1 MRTDENTFEFLYYEE
16 LRLIPR
22 IFRCTKAGFVSALI
36 LMAGALISGLYFH
49 AQYIEISNNVPL
61 DDSVLIQGGFI
72 YYGHI
77 SSSFIGIITLR
88 GWSYLMNITKCW

>member
-49 AQYIEISNNVPL
+49 AQYI
-61 DDSVLIQGGFI
+61 
-72 YYGHI
+72 
-77 SSSFIGIITLR
+77 
-88 GWSYLMNITKCW
+88 